1 MVSKCTFARIFW
13 ATRSKYNPL
22 SQSLQGREAQNAIC
36 LILVPDEGHDQ
47 VVWKTPSRL
56 IRLASSGYRWFQGKD
71 SQVAKS
77 LGLSK
82 GGEVGVG

>member
-1 MVSKCTFARIFW
+1 MLEFSGQHVPNITHRVRVSK
-13 ATRSKYNPL
+13 
-22 SQSLQGREAQNAIC
+22 GEAQNAIC

-82 GGEVGVG
+82 GSEVGVG